1 MFCLKWAGVGAACV
15 FSIFPKRRSFFLS
28 AKKTM
33 NLLKWKKEMSPLI
46 FFLPNDRKS
55 VPGFPLLSRFWYQ
68 TWPRQ
73 KLFRQDRRRARITT
87 TIVCSKNI
95 HVLQCDGGTTTFYL
109 CLTLTSILCQKN
121 IHLCVVRKSMFGAND
136 VITSTTFLKAF
147 YAQKQFKN
155 KVRLWLGYG

>member
-73 KLFRQDRRRARITT
+73 KLFRQDRQRARITT

-95 HVLQCDGGTTTFYL
+95 HVLQCDGGKTTF
-109 CLTLTSILCQKN
+109 C
-121 IHLCVVRKSMFGAND
+121 LCVILIPNVHFMLEEQRISQTYL
-136 VITSTTFLKAF
+136 VIFQTLQLVSTVLNVLK
-147 YAQKQFKN
+147 
-155 KVRLWLGYG
+155 LWF